1 VTYRRVRALSNTD
14 LPVSQAILETLQ
26 GMAWLELTGL
36 VSGLVCVWLLIRQNV
51 WTFPIGLVYSVV
63 SVWVFFEARLY
74 ADVLLSGYY
83 VLMNAYGWYYWL
95 YGGVRTSTDELM
107 VTRTPLAT
115 GAVVALITALAI
127 AAMGWFFD
135 TQTNADFPYWDS
147 ATTCMSFA
155 AMWMTAR
162 KYIENWMVWLVVDVI
177 ATAIYYVKGIHFY
190 AILYGVYLGMAIM
203 GWRAWQVTMTTQKRQ
218 PRSAVASSA

>member
-1 VTYRRVRALSNTD
+1 MID
-14 LPVSQAILETLQ
+14 LLTSLWDTLAT
-26 GMAWLELTGL
+26 MAWLEFTGL
-36 VSGLVCVWLLIRQNV
+36 ASGLLCVWLLIRQNV
-51 WTFPIGLVYSVV
+51 WTFPIGLIYSVV
-63 SVWVFFEARLY
+63 SVAVFIEARLY

-95 YGGVRTSTDELM
+95 YGGARTAADELP
-107 VTRTPLAT
+107 VTRTPQQTALILA
-115 GAVVALITALAI
+115 AITALAI
-127 AAMGWFFD
+127 GAMGWFFD
-135 TQTNADFPYWDS
+135 TQTDADFPYWDS

-162 KYIENWMVWLVVDVI
+162 KYIENWLVWLLVDVI

-203 GWRAWQVTMTTQKRQ
+203 GWRAWQLTMLKQSLRQ
-218 PRSAVASSA
+218 ADPAGSSA

>member
-1 VTYRRVRALSNTD
+1 LFQYLTD
-14 LPVSQAILETLQ
+14 TLAA
-26 GMAWLELTGL
+26 MEWLEFTGL

-51 WTFPIGLVYSVV
+51 WTFPIGLIYAVV
-63 SVWVFFEARLY
+63 SVVVFIEAKLY
-74 ADVLLSGYY
+74 ADVLLSAYY
-83 VLMNAYGWYYWL
+83 VLMNAYGWYFWL
-95 YGGVRTSTDELM
+95 YGGVRTAADELP

-115 GAVVALITALAI
+115 WVFLVVVTGVAI

-135 TQTNADFPYWDS
+135 TRTDASFPYWDS

-155 AMWMTAR
+155 GMWMTAR
-162 KYIENWMVWLVVDVI
+162 KYLENWIVWLAVDVI

-203 GWRAWQVTMTTQKRQ
+203 GWRAWQLTMTRQ
-218 PRSAVASSA
+218 QAATSPAAASSA

>member
-1 VTYRRVRALSNTD
+1 LNEFLAPIIEAL
-14 LPVSQAILETLQ
+14 AAME
-26 GMAWLELTGL
+26 WLEFTGL
-36 VSGLVCVWLLIRQNV
+36 ASGLICVWLLIRQNV
-51 WTFPIGLVYSVV
+51 WTFPIGLIYSVV
-63 SVWVFFEARLY
+63 SVAVFMEARLY

-95 YGGVRTSTDELM
+95 YGGLRTTTDELQ
-107 VTRTPLAT
+107 VSRTPITTLWLLA
-115 GAVVALITALAI
+115 GITAVSIL
-127 AAMGWFFD
+127 AMGWFFD

-162 KYIENWMVWLVVDVI
+162 KYIENWIVWLVVDVI

-190 AILYGVYLGMAIM
+190 AILYGVYLGMAIL
-203 GWRAWQVTMTTQKRQ
+203 GWRAWQMTLARQ
-218 PRSAVASSA
+218 VRPVAAPSA

>member
-1 VTYRRVRALSNTD
+1 MSE
-14 LPVSQAILETLQ
+14 LPMELQ
-26 GMAWLELTGL
+26 SYLAAMEWLELTGL
-36 VSGLVCVWLLIRQNV
+36 VSGLLCVWLLIRQNV

-63 SVWVFFEARLY
+63 SVAVFIEARLY

-95 YGGVRTSTDELM
+95 YGGLRTPADELP
-107 VTRTPLAT
+107 VSQTPLQTAWML
-115 GAVVALITALAI
+115 AVITALAI

-135 TQTNADFPYWDS
+135 TQTDADFPYWDS

-177 ATAIYYVKGIHFY
+177 AAAIYYVKGIHFY
-190 AILYGVYLGMAIM
+190 AVLYGVYLGMAIL
-203 GWRAWQVTMTTQKRQ
+203 GWRAWQLTMMKQSMGLKR
-218 PRSAVASSA
+218 PVESSA

>member
-1 VTYRRVRALSNTD
+1 MAD
-14 LPVSQAILETLQ
+14 LLNDLLAME
-26 GMAWLELTGL
+26 WLEFTGL
-36 VSGLVCVWLLIRQNV
+36 ASGLLCVWLLIRQNV

-63 SVWVFFEARLY
+63 SVAVFVEAKLY

-95 YGGVRTSTDELM
+95 YGGVRTESNVLP
-107 VTRTPLAT
+107 VSRTPGQTALILA
-115 GAVVALITALAI
+115 GITALSI

-135 TQTNADFPYWDS
+135 TQTDADFPYWDS

-162 KYIENWMVWLVVDVI
+162 KYIENWIVWLLVDVI

-190 AILYGVYLGMAIM
+190 AILYGVYLGMAIL
-203 GWRAWQVTMTTQKRQ
+203 GWRAWQLTMIRQKIGN
-218 PRSAVASSA
+218 PAAAS

>member
-1 VTYRRVRALSNTD
+1 LSEFFATLSSGVFDAL
-14 LPVSQAILETLQ
+14 AA
-26 GMAWLELTGL
+26 MAWLEFTGL
-36 VSGLVCVWLLIRQNV
+36 TSGLICVWLLIRQNV
-51 WTFPIGLVYSVV
+51 WTFPIGLIYAVV
-63 SVWVFFEARLY
+63 SVAVFIEARLY

-95 YGGVRTSTDELM
+95 YGGSRTTTDELPVSRTPNRTLLGLTM
-107 VTRTPLAT
+107 VT
-115 GAVVALITALAI
+115 AVSTV
-127 AAMGWFFD
+127 AMGWFFD
-135 TQTNADFPYWDS
+135 TRTDADFPYWDS

-162 KYIENWMVWLVVDVI
+162 KYIDNWIVWLVVDVI

-203 GWRAWQVTMTTQKRQ
+203 GWRAWQLTMLRQ
-218 PRSAVASSA
+218 RARSRPLESSV